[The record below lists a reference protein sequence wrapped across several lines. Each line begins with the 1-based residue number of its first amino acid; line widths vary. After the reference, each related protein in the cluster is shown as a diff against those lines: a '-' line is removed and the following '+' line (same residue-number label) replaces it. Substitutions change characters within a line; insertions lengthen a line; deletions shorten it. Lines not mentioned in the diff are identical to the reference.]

1 MPSVQAHRQVRRPV
15 LHVRPAHVG
24 TTAPRRGPRLRGDRR
39 AVDQT
44 LRRARRR
51 EGRHPQE
58 RQGRR
63 HHVRLP
69 GVRHEDHAGAGVQQE
84 VRLRRRPHPLERPQG
99 PHRLHPARHGADQPT
114 PTRAPGE
121 SQARRRR
128 PQGAGVGGRRADRR
142 PSRRRRGRT
151 DPRAADRPADRQRP
165 PQRHRR
171 DRRGE
176 RRRGRWPR
184 TARRSPD
191 RPALRWATRGG
202 RAGGGRHR
210 DGTRRKP
217 DPDDRIARQRARRR
231 TRHAVPRPLPGRT
244 RPRRG
249 RRSGPGRPV
258 PTGSRC

>member
-1 MPSVQAHRQVRRPV
+1 VPSVQAHRQVRRPV

-142 PSRRRRGRT
+142 PPRGRDRETDEARLPRQAHRRRYRPRLRRDDGADGRAGRAARQARRPSRRPVDAWAARRGRM
-151 DPRAADRPADRQRP
+151 
-165 PQRHRR
+165 
-171 DRRGE
+171 
-176 RRRGRWPR
+176 
-184 TARRSPD
+184 
-191 RPALRWATRGG
+191 
-202 RAGGGRHR
+202 GGGRHR
-210 DGTRRKP
+210 DGARRKP
-217 DPDDRIARQRARRR
+217 DPDDRVARQRARRR
-231 TRHAVPRPLPGRT
+231 ARRAAPRPLPGDA